1 MKALLRLERITSM
14 ARTTTTKKARST
26 SGKSRKNTKKESALK
41 RFTRD
46 HGMAMIFIVAF
57 AVIGTIA
64 TFWTRAATTSATGTV
79 TGIASKCLDNLDGKA
94 VNGNKISLWTCDS
107 TSSQQWTLPGDGTVR
122 NNGYCLDVRG
132 AGKTKGTIVQ
142 LYKCNGTVAQQWK
155 VNSDKSVVNP
165 NSGLCLDDQHSVTTD
180 GNTIWIWTCNGTSAQ
195 KWTVPTASTST
206 GGGSGSGTGTGTG
219 TGTGSGSG
227 GGTSTSGA
235 AMPVGNLTGWKQVFA
250 DDFAGTVPKGAFSDC
265 NHNTDTPQAYCGGLK
280 NYGAYYTNWWAY
292 PNGWPDTAES
302 CREGLS
308 GCPDKSIHPTIG
320 GDYQPEKAVSVS
332 GGQMHIAMS
341 RPSSGNNIVATMVPR
356 KCMSQQYGRY
366 VERFRVSTGGKGF
379 KSAHLFYDN
388 GYEMD
393 YPESDDYSQT
403 INAFTHPSEENFST
417 NAKWSDWHTTTIE
430 WTAGSVKYYMDGK
443 LIGTA
448 KKNIANFKMTW
459 ALQNESSIA
468 GPYASVGTKAQ
479 LDLDWVTCYSQ

>member
-1 MKALLRLERITSM
+1 
-14 ARTTTTKKARST
+14 
-26 SGKSRKNTKKESALK
+26 
-41 RFTRD
+41 
-46 HGMAMIFIVAF
+46 
-57 AVIGTIA
+57 
-64 TFWTRAATTSATGTV
+64 
-79 TGIASKCLDNLDGKA
+79 
-94 VNGNKISLWTCDS
+94 
-107 TSSQQWTLPGDGTVR
+107 
-122 NNGYCLDVRG
+122 
-132 AGKTKGTIVQ
+132 
-142 LYKCNGTVAQQWK
+142 
-155 VNSDKSVVNP
+155 
-165 NSGLCLDDQHSVTTD
+165 
-180 GNTIWIWTCNGTSAQ
+180 
-195 KWTVPTASTST
+195 
-206 GGGSGSGTGTGTG
+206 
-219 TGTGSGSG
+219 
-227 GGTSTSGA
+227 
-235 AMPVGNLTGWKQVFA
+235 MPVGNLTGWKQVFA

-430 WTAGSVKYYMDGK
+430 WTAGSMKYYMDGK